1 MLKNHFNLKWSM
13 NMEGVIES
21 WDIEENGK
29 KSFCSPQIYY
39 RNRLGFDDDD
49 NLDCKDSVVV

>member
-29 KSFCSPQIYY
+29 
-39 RNRLGFDDDD
+39 RNFILKKVHPKLIREIG
-49 NLDCKDSVVV
+49 